1 MLRSSSTSWTHCD
14 PLLPTCSGPPPAL
27 PPGAS
32 PSSPCPLGAGDLR
45 GLGDETSWRGIGR
58 LPPAGRAGG
67 GRSRIL
73 TDTAGLHAGLAVR
86 PPRAPR
92 LRRAAPARAPGG
104 RPEPWSRV
112 TWHSR
117 TRAGPRGQAREQGP
131 QSRRRARGT
140 LDLLGCRLCPE
151 GSACWLGPCQG
162 CGCAC
167 ADLRGWSECVLCVS
181 VLSHPPAPS
190 REHGSGAGRPV
201 LPLRPHR
208 HAPSRAFPTP
218 HLRVSPLGTF
228 HLEDTEKTLE
238 TGPCSGSPFC
248 QVLSGGLGAR
258 PASGLAAPLGCP
270 ALAHTCA
277 WRWGAEHCRQVL
289 VSRVL
294 GTWLRKHVQGAVHTA
309 QAPPQPSGYP
319 AARWTGR

>member
-58 LPPAGRAGG
+58 
-67 GRSRIL
+67 
-73 TDTAGLHAGLAVR
+73 H
-86 PPRAPR
+86 PPRAGQAAAGHAFSLTPQACMPASQCGLLVLPACAGRTCPR
-92 LRRAAPARAPGG
+92 AWGPPRALVPRHLAQQDPGRAP
-104 RPEPWSRV
+104 
-112 TWHSR
+112 
-117 TRAGPRGQAREQGP
+117 RAGAEQGP

-151 GSACWLGPCQG
+151 GSACWLGPRQG

-181 VLSHPPAPS
+181 VPSHPPAPS

-270 ALAHTCA
+270 ALAHACA

-294 GTWLRKHVQGAVHTA
+294 GTWLWKHVQGAVHTA